1 MTLRMIQLGIWWSD
15 GRPRPSS
22 RAGTPG
28 SPPAAIKIARHGALL
43 TALIIALALSS
54 PAGQIVDR
62 VVTSVNGHVGLQS
75 DWEQEV
81 GLEAFSNAR
90 DPDSF
95 TIIDS
100 NAALDSLIDQELLRE
115 KVRPSQSAPAEP
127 AAPRESVLPNLQ

>member
-54 PAGQIVDR
+54 PARQIVDP
-62 VVTSVNGHVGLQS
+62 VVTSVNGHVALQS
-75 DWEQEV
+75 DWERAAA
-81 GLEAFSNAR
+81 LEAFSDAR
-90 DPDSF
+90 DPDSL
-95 TIIDS
+95 TMI
-100 NAALDSLIDQELLRE
+100 ER
-115 KVRPSQSAPAEP
+115 
-127 AAPRESVLPNLQ
+127 